1 MAREIERKY
10 LILGDAWRALPV
22 SGVKDITQAY
32 LTPGTPVSI
41 QFDNGK
47 AAFSFGTKAGAVAF
61 AVPVAGDFADI
72 RAFPNYDAATGR
84 LAPDPAMVFRIRT
97 AGEDAAYVTIK
108 RPTGDAAVND
118 EYELLIPVAEARR
131 IQSLSCECFVAKT
144 RHMIDFHNVMWEVD
158 VFSGPLQGLV
168 IAEVEAMDRDAF
180 NALAMLPGVAE
191 DVTEMKGVS
200 NYALGRDGIPQALKN
215 RLAPGFR
222 P

>member
-32 LTPGTPVSI
+32 LAPGTPVSI

-61 AVPVAGDFADI
+61 AVPVAGDFTDI

-97 AGEDAAYVTIK
+97 AGEGPEVLARWHLPPAGDVPA
-108 RPTGDAAVND
+108 RGDAVRVGWQRAD
-118 EYELLIPVAEARR
+118 LH
-131 IQSLSCECFVAKT
+131 CFP
-144 RHMIDFHNVMWEVD
+144 W
-158 VFSGPLQGLV
+158 S
-168 IAEVEAMDRDAF
+168 
-180 NALAMLPGVAE
+180 
-191 DVTEMKGVS
+191 
-200 NYALGRDGIPQALKN
+200 
-215 RLAPGFR
+215 
-222 P
+222 